1 MGDGS
6 RQPKVVCMG
15 AVGLFASGK
24 EPGFIAFV
32 SCPLF
37 LLFVLLVL
45 ARFVLLFHLFCF
57 FQFLDSDL
65 DFEVACSDRH
75 GDVPKPGV
83 RQRIRV
89 RPVT

>member
-37 LLFVLLVL
+37 LL
-45 ARFVLLFHLFCF
+45 FVLLFHLFCF